1 MILPFNSCHPRHCPR
16 SIPYSQCLRLRRICS
31 EDSVFEKRCQE
42 LKVKLQ
48 RRGYPGSLIDAA
60 MRKVS
65 DQPQAST
72 LQYSRRNQQSKAD
85 RVPFIVRHNP
95 SNPSLSLWLKQFLP
109 VLHTSARMRK
119 AAPVPPIVGHAL
131 TDMKCTVI
139 EGIRMDNTDV
149 RKQREKFWR
158 YKLRTNYPE
167 GLNVFD

>member
-1 MILPFNSCHPRHCPR
+1 MTIKYVKPTDAAMILPFNSCHPRHCPR

-65 DQPQAST
+65 DQPRAST

-95 SNPSLSLWLKQFLP
+95 K
-109 VLHTSARMRK
+109 VT
-119 AAPVPPIVGHAL
+119 
-131 TDMKCTVI
+131 
-139 EGIRMDNTDV
+139 
-149 RKQREKFWR
+149 KQRRRSALKEKRKEDDSSSSAEKPSDDPDTPTTFVR
-158 YKLRTNYPE
+158 D
-167 GLNVFD
+167 GS